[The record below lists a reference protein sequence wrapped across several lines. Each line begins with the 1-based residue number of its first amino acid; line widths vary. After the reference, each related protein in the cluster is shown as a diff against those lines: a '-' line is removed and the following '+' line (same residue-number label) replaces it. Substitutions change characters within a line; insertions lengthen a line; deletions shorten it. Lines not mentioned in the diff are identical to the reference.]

1 MQLTYENAPIICQ
14 VVTVEQAVNNKVPA
28 AATKRSRRGR
38 ATISASASDTLREVK
53 LRLYG
58 ELEVHP
64 CNMDTYVGG
73 VLLENNDRTLRQLGV
88 SSADFVNVVRV
99 DRVPND
105 DVELLLEWRSL
116 IPGSDLDV
124 VPRRGKRSPGKERG
138 FVDTILAGGPVS

>member
-1 MQLTYENAPIICQ
+1 MQLTYENTPLVCQ
-14 VVTVEQAVNNKVPA
+14 VVTAEQAVNNKVPV

-38 ATISASASDTLREVK
+38 ATITASATDSLREFK

-73 VLLENNDRTLRQLGV
+73 TLLDDNDQTLRALGV

-105 DVELLLEWRSL
+105 DVDMLLEWRAL
-116 IPGSDLDV
+116 TGADMEV

-138 FVDTILAGGPVS
+138 FVDTLLAGGPVA